1 MMVKEGKI
9 KTSYALSSEAL
20 RLIDALARHHG
31 LSNASVVE
39 MSIRTQARHDGVTLP
54 ADDRKD
60 EQADAQ
66 RDR

>member
-1 MMVKEGKI
+1 MMVKEGKT

-39 MSIRTQARHDGVTLP
+39 MAIRTQARHDGVTLP
-54 ADDRKD
+54 VADREEKQ
-60 EQADAQ
+60 QADAQ
-66 RDR
+66 R